1 MRIYI
6 NKVDVYN
13 KVKKMLSVGVL
24 AGVLL
29 LPGCMDGDWAE
40 PATDGTEFG
49 SQYVQESNVVTI
61 ASLKQKYATI
71 ITNGDLQ
78 QFTKP
83 TQIKGIVTGNDIEG
97 NIYSEVAIDDG
108 TGAMLVCVSQGGLFA
123 QLPVG
128 QEVIVELNG
137 LYIGSYGKQPEIGT
151 PYTNRNGRTYVSRMA
166 RALWQDHFR
175 TTGYRL
181 HAEPVEFDKSKV
193 SNAAY
198 LDENCGKLMTIKD
211 VRFQNAANLVYADEA
226 SKDAANCVNR
236 TLQGISSSN
245 LVVRTST
252 YADFAALPLPTG
264 TCDITGIFTRYNNTW
279 QILIREIS
287 DVVEK

>member
-1 MRIYI
+1 MGIYI
-6 NKVDVYN
+6 YN
-13 KVKKMLSVGVL
+13 KVKK
-24 AGVLL
+24 L
-29 LPGCMDGDWAE
+29 LPVCLLAALPLWMTGCMDGDWAE

-49 SQYVQESNVVTI
+49 NQHIQESNVVTI
-61 ASLKQKYATI
+61 ASLKTQYKGVI
-71 ITNGDLQ
+71 DDGGLQ

-97 NIYSEVAIDDG
+97 NIYSEVSIDDG
-108 TGAMLVCVSQGGLFA
+108 TGAMLVCVGMGGLFA

-137 LYIGSYGKQPEIGT
+137 LYIGGYGKQPEIGT
-151 PYTNRNGRTYVSRMA
+151 PYTNKNGRTYVSRMS
-166 RALWQDHFR
+166 RMVWQDHYR
-175 TTGYRL
+175 TTGYRM
-181 HAEPVEFDKSKV
+181 HAEPVEFDKTKV
-193 SNAAY
+193 SNATYIA
-198 LDENCGKLMTIKD
+198 DNCGKLMTIKD
-211 VRFQNAANLVYADEA
+211 VKFQNAANLVFADEA

-236 TLQGISSSN
+236 TLQGISSNS

-279 QILIREIS
+279 QILIREIN
-287 DVVEK
+287 DVKEH

>member
-1 MRIYI
+1 MTIYI
-6 NKVDVYN
+6 YN
-13 KVKKMLSVGVL
+13 KVKK
-24 AGVLL
+24 L
-29 LPGCMDGDWAE
+29 LPVCLLAVLPLSMTSCMDGDWDE

-49 SQYVQESNVVTI
+49 NQYIQESNVVTI
-61 ASLKQKYATI
+61 ASLKQQYKAVI
-71 ITNGDLQ
+71 DDGGLQ

-97 NIYSEVAIDDG
+97 NIYSEVSVDDG

-137 LYIGSYGKQPEIGT
+137 LYIGGYGKQPEIGT
-151 PYTNRNGRTYVSRMA
+151 PYTNRNGRTYVSRMS
-166 RALWQDHFR
+166 RQVWQDHFR
-175 TTGYRL
+175 TTGYRM
-181 HAEPVEFDKSKV
+181 HAVPEEFDKTKV
-193 SNAAY
+193 SNATY
-198 LDENCGKLMTIKD
+198 IDQNCGKLMTIKD
-211 VRFQNAANLVYADEA
+211 VKFQNAASLVYADEG

-236 TLQGISSSN
+236 TLQGIS
-245 LVVRTST
+245 
-252 YADFAALPLPTG
+252 ADFAALPLPTG

-287 DVVEK
+287 DVKEH

>member
-1 MRIYI
+1 MSIYI
-6 NKVDVYN
+6 YN
-13 KVKKMLSVGVL
+13 KVKKLLMGCLL
-24 AGVLL
+24 AA
-29 LPGCMDGDWAE
+29 LPLYMTGCMDGDWDE

-49 SQYVQESNVVTI
+49 NQYIQESNVVTI
-61 ASLKQKYATI
+61 ASLKQQYKAVI
-71 ITNGDLQ
+71 EDGGLQ

-83 TQIKGIVTGNDIEG
+83 TQIKGIVTANDIEG
-97 NIYSEVAIDDG
+97 NIYSEVAVDDG
-108 TGAMLVCVSQGGLFA
+108 TGAILVCVGQGGLFA

-137 LYIGSYGKQPEIGT
+137 LYIGGYGKQPEIGT
-151 PYTNRNGRTYVSRMA
+151 PYTNKNGRTYVSRMS
-166 RALWQDHFR
+166 RMVWQDHFR

-181 HAEPVEFDKSKV
+181 HAEPVEFDKTKV
-193 SNAAY
+193 SNATYIA
-198 LDENCGKLMTIKD
+198 DNCGKLMTIKD
-211 VRFQNAANLVYADEA
+211 VKFQNAANLVYADED

-236 TLQGISSSN
+236 TLQGISSNS

-287 DVVEK
+287 DVKEH

>member
-1 MRIYI
+1 
-6 NKVDVYN
+6 
-13 KVKKMLSVGVL
+13 
-24 AGVLL
+24 
-29 LPGCMDGDWAE
+29 MDGDWDE

-49 SQYVQESNVVTI
+49 NQYIQESNVVTI
-61 ASLKQKYATI
+61 SSLKQQYKAVI
-71 ITNGDLQ
+71 EDGGLQ

-83 TQIKGIVTGNDIEG
+83 TQIKGIVTANDIEG
-97 NIYSEVAIDDG
+97 NIYSEVAVDDG
-108 TGAMLVCVSQGGLFA
+108 TGAILVCVGQGGLFA

-137 LYIGSYGKQPEIGT
+137 LYIGGYGKQPEIGT
-151 PYTNRNGRTYVSRMA
+151 PYTNKNGRTYVSRMS
-166 RALWQDHFR
+166 RMVWQDHFR

-181 HAEPVEFDKSKV
+181 HAEPVEFDKTKV
-193 SNAAY
+193 SNATYIA
-198 LDENCGKLMTIKD
+198 DNCGKLMTIKD
-211 VRFQNAANLVYADEA
+211 VKFQNAANLVYADED

-236 TLQGISSSN
+236 TLQGISSNS

-287 DVVEK
+287 DVKEH

>member
-1 MRIYI
+1 MSIYI
-6 NKVDVYN
+6 YN
-13 KVKKMLSVGVL
+13 KVKKLVPVCLLAALPLLS
-24 AGVLL
+24 
-29 LPGCMDGDWAE
+29 GCMDGDWDE
-40 PATDGTEFG
+40 PAVDGTEFG
-49 SQYVQESNVVTI
+49 SQSVQESNVVTI
-61 ASLKQKYATI
+61 ASLKQQYASVI
-71 ITNGDLQ
+71 ANGGLQ
-78 QFTKP
+78 QFTQP

-151 PYTNRNGRTYVSRMA
+151 PYTNKNGRTYVSRMA
-166 RALWQDHFR
+166 RALWQGHFR
-175 TTGYRL
+175 TTGSRQTV
-181 HAEPVEFDKSKV
+181 EPVEFDKSKV

-198 LDENCGKLMTIKD
+198 IDENCGKLMTIKD
-211 VRFQNAANLVYADEA
+211 VKFQNAANLVYADEK

-236 TLQGISSSN
+236 TLQGIASN
-245 LVVRTST
+245 SLVVRTST

-287 DVVEK
+287 DVKEK

>member
-1 MRIYI
+1 MSIYI
-6 NKVDVYN
+6 YN
-13 KVKKMLSVGVL
+13 KVKK
-24 AGVLL
+24 L
-29 LPGCMDGDWAE
+29 LPACLLAALPLMTGCMDGDWDE

-49 SQYVQESNVVTI
+49 SQYIQESNVVTI
-61 ASLKQKYATI
+61 ASLKQQYKTVI
-71 ITNGDLQ
+71 ENGDLQ

-83 TQIKGIVTGNDIEG
+83 TQIKGIVTANDIEG

-108 TGAMLVCVSQGGLFA
+108 TGAMLVCVGQGGLFA

-137 LYIGSYGKQPEIGT
+137 LYIGGYGKQPEIGT
-151 PYTNRNGRTYVSRMA
+151 PYTNKNGRTYVSRMS
-166 RALWQDHFR
+166 RMVWQDHYR
-175 TTGYRL
+175 TTGYRM
-181 HAEPVEFDKSKV
+181 HAEPVEFDKTKV
-193 SNAAY
+193 SNATYIA
-198 LDENCGKLMTIKD
+198 DNCGKLMTIKD
-211 VRFQNAANLVYADEA
+211 VKFQNAANLVYADEE

-236 TLQGISSSN
+236 TLQGISSNS

-287 DVVEK
+287 DVKEK